1 MSPLTLIL
9 GVSITLLALLVLVLF
24 VFFPAP
30 PRISK
35 SRRVAPGEEI
45 DTALSRIAGRTVSA
59 VETATRGR
67 DDSMRRYRLEQAG
80 IKMEPAGFTVL
91 TISAAVVLAMLGF
104 VLGWGT
110 FWSIPLALVFGA
122 LAFVGSRVVVAVRTS
137 RRRAKFEYQLDDTLQ
152 LLSGGLRAGHSLLRA
167 IDSVSREADAP
178 TSEELARV
186 VNETRLGRDL
196 GDALGVTAERMQSDD
211 FSWVAQAIAI
221 NREAGGNLSE
231 VLDQVAHTIRERNQ
245 IRRQVRALSA
255 EGRLSGIILVV
266 LPVAVFL
273 FLLWVQ
279 PGYFVPMFTSLIGW
293 IALFIAFL
301 LLVGGTIWMFFTVR
315 VKF

>member
-1 MSPLTLIL
+1 MSPLLL
-9 GVSITLLALLVLVLF
+9 VFGVAIALLALLVLVLF
-24 VFFPAP
+24 VFFPAA
-30 PRISK
+30 PRVSK
-35 SRRVAPGEEI
+35 SRRIAPGEEA
-45 DTALSRIAGRTVSA
+45 DSALTRFADRTVSA
-59 VETATRGR
+59 VESATRGR

-80 IKMEPAGFTVL
+80 IQMEPAAFTVV
-91 TISAAVVLAMLGF
+91 TISGAAVLGLIGF

-122 LAFVGSRVVVAVRTS
+122 LAFVVARVVIAVRT
-137 RRRAKFEYQLDDTLQ
+137 RQRRAKFGFQLDDTLQ

-167 IDSVSREADAP
+167 IDAVSKEADAP
-178 TSEELARV
+178 TSEEFTRV

-196 GDALGVTAERMQSDD
+196 GDALAVTAERMQSDD
-211 FSWVAQAIAI
+211 FSWAAQAIAI

-231 VLDQVAHTIRERNQ
+231 VLDQVANTIRERNQ
-245 IRRQVRALSA
+245 IRRQVSALSA
-255 EGRLSGIILVV
+255 EGKLSGIILVV

-279 PGYFVPMFTSLIGW
+279 PTYFAPMFTSLIGW
-293 IALFIAFL
+293 IALFIAFV
-301 LLVGGTIWMFFTVR
+301 LLVVGTIWMFASVR